1 MIQNSYKFE
10 SPLGTRHLCQ
20 VFEGTRVKMTSV
32 QRFRHIFVVLVATV
46 VFLSTFSITE
56 VNGVLGADPM
66 SLMRIVRE
74 LCGSKKD
81 DAFANGFYGCYSLLD
96 EVRFLDYLKEF
107 FLIWRIF
114 AYEEPCSLYKTVFIV
129 LIRVW
134 RRKEQNIPK
143 V

>member
-1 MIQNSYKFE
+1 
-10 SPLGTRHLCQ
+10 
-20 VFEGTRVKMTSV
+20 MTSV

-96 EVRFLDYLKEF
+96 EKEKC
-107 FLIWRIF
+107 IF
-114 AYEEPCSLYKTVFIV
+114 DNCQKSVFGCTLSTVKNIEYSCTVPDKLPVYMECLMNQFKMCARDIV
-129 LIRVW
+129 KAVTTINVCQGRLLGL
-134 RRKEQNIPK
+134 E
-143 V
+143 